1 MIFMRSDG
9 IKNDSFFFFFVQFK
23 ERINKINFT
32 IL

>member
-9 IKNDSFFFFFVQFK
+9 IKNDSFFFFVQFK